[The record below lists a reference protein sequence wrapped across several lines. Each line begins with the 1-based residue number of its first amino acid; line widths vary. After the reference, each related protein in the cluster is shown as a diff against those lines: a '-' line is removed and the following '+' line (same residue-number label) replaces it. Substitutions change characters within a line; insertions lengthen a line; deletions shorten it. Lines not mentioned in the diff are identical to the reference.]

1 MAEKG
6 LRVSHLYSE
15 EESFRLE
22 PDRSLLV
29 FHLAGQAVALPLES
43 ISRITP
49 MARLARPPGMPSAL
63 EGILNL
69 AGVAT
74 PVLRVDRLLG
84 LPPVSPG
91 LYSMLIILG
100 GVSNS
105 PIALLADRVS
115 GILSVPGSA
124 LIPVAK
130 DDSFNGCAE
139 CAVAGQD
146 PPVHLLSPARIL
158 I

>member
-74 PVLRVDRLLG
+74 PVLRIDRLLG
-84 LPPVSPG
+84 LPPMTPG
-91 LYSMLIILG
+91 LYSMLIVLR
-100 GVSNS
+100 GVADSL
-105 PIALLADRVS
+105 IALLVDRVS
-115 GILSVPGSA
+115 GVLSVPGSA
-124 LIPVAK
+124 LIPIAK

-139 CAVAGQD
+139 WTIAGQNQ
-146 PPVHLLSPARIL
+146 PVHVLSPARIL
-158 I
+158 L